1 MNNSNTMNNNG
12 SAQSDGSGN
21 ATSDGSGNATSD
33 GSGNATSDGSGNS
46 TNTGSSSSSS
56 SSSSSGSSLSLE
68 ELTMEYKMTLMM
80 YNKVQS
86 DYINY
91 LKDVNDGSDYT
102 IVGVGTDGHLY
113 ASSGIDGGW
122 ALVPDGGNSITGICT
137 GNDGK
142 SILVAAGDNVYT
154 KTSWDAP
161 TYTIIPAPSSSV
173 TKVAQGSDG
182 TLVGIGTDNTLYAK
196 MGGLDAA
203 DWTHVN
209 SPGEWVSAVCIAPN
223 NSVYVIGSYTG
234 GDGYGIYKKKSY
246 KTLASESWELITS
259 QFFIDISIMT
269 NGTMIGVGTDEN
281 LYTYA
286 SYKHIRDTSKRV
298 GHGKC
303 CVISVTSVL
312 TPKYAEF
319 KGKTFWGA
327 DSLFDS
333 SANTMQ
339 SCQALCSATSGCSG
353 ATFNSTNS
361 PDTTC
366 QLRSGDGDI
375 SMGRHGDYAFMVEGP
390 GLLKMSQQLNS
401 KLADLN
407 MQIFNLTTNSGGS
420 INNKAGKHAAKK
432 LMIEAHKLKKEKDK
446 LSQLAGEKSGLDE
459 AQEEGDLMTNAN
471 YYSFMLLSLLAVV
484 FVIGLM
490 LLLMPKAGAAPAGAA
505 PAAAPAAAP
514 VQSGGKLNKNLLFYA
529 FFGVAMVTLFMFPKH
544 HGLLPGRH

>member
-1 MNNSNTMNNNG
+1 MNN
-12 SAQSDGSGN
+12 QSDGSGN
-21 ATSDGSGNATSD
+21 ATNTGSDGSGNAT
-33 GSGNATSDGSGNS
+33 
-46 TNTGSSSSSS
+46 NTGSGSSSS

-102 IVGVGTDGHLY
+102 IVGVGTDGHLW
-113 ASSGIDGGW
+113 SSAGIDGGW
-122 ALVPDGGNSITGICT
+122 APTNDGGAGITGICT

-142 SILVAAGDNVYT
+142 TILVCGYDNQIYT
-154 KTSWDAP
+154 KSSWDSML
-161 TYTIIPAPSSSV
+161 YTVSSGSCCI

-182 TLVGIGTDNTLYAK
+182 TIVGIGMDNTLYAK
-196 MGGLDAA
+196 VGGLTAG
-203 DWTHVN
+203 WTHVN
-209 SPGEWVSAVCIAPN
+209 STGEYATALCIAPDD
-223 NSVYVIGSYTG
+223 SVYIIGSYTG
-234 GDGYGIYKKKSY
+234 SDGYGIYKKKSY

-259 QFFIDISIMT
+259 QFFIDITIMT
-269 NGTMIGVGTDEN
+269 NGTMIGVGTDNN

-312 TPKYAEF
+312 TPKYAHF

-327 DSLFDS
+327 DSLLDS

-339 SCQALCSATSGCSG
+339 SCQALCTATSGCSG

-375 SMGRHGDYAFMVEGP
+375 SMGQKGDYAFMVEGP

-432 LMIEAHKLKKEKDK
+432 LMIEAHKLKKEKAK

-459 AQEEGDLMTNAN
+459 AQEEGDLMINAN

-484 FVIGLM
+484 FVIGLIV
-490 LLLMPKAGAAPAGAA
+490 LFMPKAGAAPAA
-505 PAAAPAAAP
+505 PAAAPAPAAAAP
-514 VQSGGKLNKNLLFYA
+514 VQSGGKLNKNVLFYA

-544 HGLLPGRH
+544 HGLRPGRH